1 MELGA
6 LGQSFPVA
14 QRPNP
19 KIHMSEIY
27 DALLEGK
34 TGGYASDIKLVYIVG
49 CNLLNQFQN
58 TNKGVHALKLPE
70 FIVAH
75 ELFMTPTARYADMV
89 IPVTHFLEE
98 EDIGQPWTGGPY
110 NDDTLWI
117 NTRRRPPPRYFQWR
131 SGHRLQ

>member
-6 LGQSFPVA
+6 LGQSFPLA
-14 QRPNP
+14 KRPNP

-34 TGGYASDIKLVYIVG
+34 AGGCASDIKLVYVVG

-58 TNKGVHALKLPE
+58 TNKGAHALKMPE

-75 ELFMTPTARYADMV
+75 ELFMTPTARYADIV
-89 IPVTHFLEE
+89 IPVTHFLVTHVLL
-98 EDIGQPWTGGPY
+98 IWVLALY
-110 NDDTLWI
+110 
-117 NTRRRPPPRYFQWR
+117 
-131 SGHRLQ
+131 